1 VYVDGDRLVLSPS
14 DLVGFLQCSDLTEL
28 SLEIAQGG
36 PLKAVEVDQEP
47 SVVQR
52 RGSSMRAVISHGSGL
67 RVSTL

>member
-36 PLKAVEVDQEP
+36 HSKPWRSIRNHRSCSDAD
-47 SVVQR
+47 
-52 RGSSMRAVISHGSGL
+52 
-67 RVSTL
+67 RV